1 MTKVMIINGSPR
13 KNFNTAQML
22 KEAARGAADNGATVE
37 FVNLYDLNYKGC
49 ISCLICKR
57 KGNNTNGLCFY
68 KDDLRPVLE
77 KCINADAVIIGSP
90 VYHSYPSGMCC
101 AFLERFMFPAH
112 TYMIDRENGGL
123 KRVLKHTLPTAM
135 IFTMNATQEQFKQ
148 HHYDVVLGDNEESL
162 RAVFGYSETLYSFDT
177 FQYTDYSKYD
187 CDLFDA
193 EHKAKVLDEQFPIDL
208 QKAYELGKRLSKM
221 KK

>member
-13 KNFNTAQML
+13 KNFNTATLL
-22 KEAARGAADNGATVE
+22 KEAARGASDMGAETE

-49 ISCLICKR
+49 MSCLVCKR
-57 KGNNTNGLCFY
+57 KGNTTNGLCFY
-68 KDDLRPVLE
+68 KDDLRPILE
-77 KCINADAVIIGSP
+77 KCLNADAVIVGSP
-90 VYHSYPSGMCC
+90 VYHSYPSGMFRS
-101 AFLERFMFPAH
+101 FLERFMFPAH

-123 KRVLKHTLPTAM
+123 KRVLDRTLPVGVIM
-135 IFTMNATQEQFKQ
+135 TMNATQEQFKM
-148 HHYDVVLGDNEESL
+148 HKYDIILDENESSL

-193 EHKAKVLDEQFPIDL
+193 DHKAKMKETQFPIDMR
-208 QKAYELGKRLSKM
+208 KAYEMGKKLATM